1 MTHTQ
6 KVVQTLR
13 VCALCTLLAPA
24 LRAQDAHKPVA
35 PAKPVATPAVTPAA
49 AAAATQA
56 AEQATTAKASA
67 GTLAP
72 DASPAASAAPSATAA
87 SAVDKSG
94 MPTSVT
100 IAREVFDYAGNGR
113 RDPYKSLMSSSQV
126 RPLLSD
132 LHLTAIA
139 FDPDGRNSV
148 AILRDNVTK
157 EQHRVRV
164 GQQLGRLRVANIT
177 AKTVVFSIEEFGFN
191 RQETLQV
198 RSDTTKARTP

>member
-1 MTHTQ
+1 MNMYRTVARATAL
-6 KVVQTLR
+6 VV
-13 VCALCTLLAPA
+13 ALSGAFGTRA
-24 LRAQDAHKPVA
+24 LAQDAHPKDTHGKATAVVA
-35 PAKPVATPAVTPAA
+35 PK
-49 AAAATQA
+49 
-56 AEQATTAKASA
+56 TAA

-72 DASPAASAAPSATAA
+72 DAADVASSAASSRSA
-87 SAVDKSG
+87 G
-94 MPTSVT
+94 MRTSVT
-100 IAREVFDYAGNGR
+100 ITREVFDYASAGR
-113 RDPYKSLMSSSQV
+113 RDPYKSLMTSSQI

-139 FDPDGRNSV
+139 FDPDGNNSV

-164 GQQLGRLRVANIT
+164 GQQLGRLRVATIK
-177 AKTVVFSIEEFGFN
+177 AKSVVFSIDEFGFN